1 MPKNAVIYARYSS
14 TAQRDV
20 SIDDQ
25 IQACK
30 QFAVQQGYTVINT
43 YADRAISGTT
53 DQRPA
58 FQQMISNSRRKLFKI
73 VLVYKQDRFA
83 RNRYDAAIYKKRLQD
98 NGAQVISAMEPVPEG
113 SGGLILEAIYES
125 MAQQYSENLS
135 QNTLRGMNSNAQRC
149 LANHQAPLGYLI
161 DPDTHKY
168 VIDQKIGPL
177 VTQAFSMVANG
188 ATTNDVR
195 KYFLKYGVS
204 RPIGSYYHMLC
215 NECYTG
221 VYKWGSTRVPGGMP
235 ALISPE
241 TWQAVQSTRKARKA
255 KPAAAAYKYLL
266 SGKVTCADCGA
277 PMCGEYAQGR
287 RGKIYFYYNC
297 NNHKK
302 GRCQAKP
309 IHTDDLEKTVLRAIV
324 SRLHS
329 DRLVDDII
337 SQAMQIQAQETNVS
351 TIALLQDKLKDTT
364 KRRDNLIQALEMGIM
379 SATTQSRLAEL
390 ETQITVFTTQLE
402 SEKIKAPAIS
412 AEALRKFLL
421 SFRTGDISD
430 PGYAA
435 ILVKTFC
442 HQVAV
447 AADKIYIGFAPLKQG
462 FEFDTNWW
470 PRRDSNPRPFGS

>member
-1 MPKNAVIYARYSS
+1 MSKNAVIYARYSS

-30 QFAVQQGYTVINT
+30 QFAVQQDYTVINT

-58 FQQMISNSRRKLFKI
+58 FQQMISDSRRKLFKI

-161 DPDTHKY
+161 DPATHKY
-168 VIDQKIGPL
+168 IIDPKIGPL
-177 VTQAFSMVANG
+177 VTQAFAMVANG
-188 ATTNDVR
+188 ATTKNIR
-195 KYFLKYGVS
+195 NHFLKYGVT
-204 RPIGSYYHMLC
+204 RPISSYYHMLH

-221 VYKWGSTRVPGGMP
+221 VYKWKNTRVPGGMP
-235 ALISPE
+235 ALVTPE
-241 TWQAVQSTRKARKA
+241 TWQAVQATRKTRKE
-255 KPAAAAYKYLL
+255 KPAAAAHKYLL
-266 SGKVTCADCGA
+266 SGKVVCADCGT

-287 RGKIYFYYNC
+287 RGKVYFYYNC

-302 GRCQAKP
+302 ARCQAKP
-309 IHTDDLEKTVLRAIV
+309 IHTDDLEKTVLQAIV
-324 SRLHS
+324 TRLHS
-329 DRLVDDII
+329 DQLVNDIVD
-337 SQAMQIQAQETNVS
+337 QAMAIQARETNAHS
-351 TIALLQDKLKDTT
+351 IALLQDKIKDATR
-364 KRRDNLIQALEMGIM
+364 RRDNLVQALEMGIM
-379 SATTQSRLAEL
+379 SVTTQSRLQAL
-390 ETQITVFTTQLE
+390 ETEIEALTAQLQT
-402 SEKIKAPAIS
+402 EKIKAPAIS
-412 AEALRKFLL
+412 AEALRNFLL
-421 SFRTGDISD
+421 SFRRGDISD

-462 FEFDTNWW
+462 FEFDTTWW